1 MSNSTELA
9 TIMPRSTRK
18 RANQPTPYQH
28 QTRARLSKA
37 SLPVAED
44 ASPSLPIIEVTSKPT
59 SAESIPAFATEI
71 QAQLLALSNKVD
83 GLVEQTKA
91 QGEGLAHLTQRV
103 DRIEVVRD
111 SNKVDEWLGG
121 LRGVELDSILSRRND
136 PSRNV
141 SPCATALDT
150 IYESEGSG
158 STKRRRV
165 HLGQQGS
172 CQESEL
178 FRPHSTAPTIC
189 GDYQINNCRRAHC
202 PRAHACFKCAAPHS
216 VMDCPI
222 FNTTPRSGRLSWFLA
237 AIGL

>member
-18 RANQPTPYQH
+18 RANQPPPYQH

-44 ASPSLPIIEVTSKPT
+44 ASPSLPKIEVTSKPT
-59 SAESIPAFATEI
+59 NAESIPAFATEI